1 MQDRRYFPKILSGK
15 FMALLLSASALSL
28 SSCATFDIK
37 PEATAVSPDVPV
49 SPVGVSGEA
58 PNSRWVEAAP
68 ADLPRTDWVAEFS
81 DTTLDSLVE
90 RALAANTDIRSAEAG
105 YRAALARLRIS
116 KANLLPN
123 INASTQVSR
132 SENIGNLL
140 SSPETG
146 AVEDFGGEFN
156 PALLNL
162 GGGVSSG
169 QTGLGGGV
177 NGSWEYDLWGRIRD
191 GVKSSELEA
200 QASQADYAGVRLAIA
215 AQVTQTWFDLI
226 EARLLSEL
234 SERDIATQ
242 ERALRLTTRRFE
254 GGVSGSSDV
263 RLARSQLANAQA
275 LQANR
280 KQFQSALSRSL
291 EVLLREYPDESLAA
305 SANFPDL
312 PELSGAGGPA
322 YVLRHR
328 PDILAA
334 ERRMQA
340 AGLQVDEARKALL
353 PSLSFNGGA
362 NLSGSALNN
371 IFDIDRLVAD
381 IAGGLSAPIFQG
393 GRLKANVEQQKAILR
408 QQLESYA
415 GTALQAYLEVENAL
429 DAEERLAEQEAA
441 LRVAVR
447 ETNKAEERVE
457 LRYAEGLT
465 TVFDLLDSQTRRI
478 NAEGQLINSRKE
490 RLANRVRLY
499 VALGGGDIT
508 QTAILPDAQ
517 VVENIQSNRPGL
529 PTL

>member
-1 MQDRRYFPKILSGK
+1 
-15 FMALLLSASALSL
+15 MALFLSASALGL
-28 SSCATFDIK
+28 SSCATFDALKLK
-37 PEATAVSPDVPV
+37 PEAAVISADVPV
-49 SPVGVSGEA
+49 SPVGASGEA
-58 PNSRWVEAAP
+58 PNTTWVEAAP
-68 ADLPRTDWVAEFS
+68 ADLPRTDWVGEFS
-81 DTTLDSLVE
+81 DSTLDSLVE

-116 KANLLPN
+116 KANLLPS
-123 INASTQVSR
+123 INGSARASR
-132 SENIGNLL
+132 SENIGSLL
-140 SSPETG
+140 SSPDGG
-146 AVEDFGGEFN
+146 AAGDFTGEFN
-156 PALLNL
+156 PALLDI

-169 QTGLGGGV
+169 QTGLGTGV

-191 GVKSSELEA
+191 GVDSSSLEA
-200 QASQADYAGVRLAIA
+200 QASQADFAGVRLAIA

-234 SERDIATQ
+234 SVREVDTQ
-242 ERALRLTTRRFE
+242 ARALRLTTRRFE

-280 KQFQSALSRSL
+280 LRLQSALSRSL
-291 EVLLREYPDESLAA
+291 EVLLREYPDENLAA
-305 SANFPDL
+305 SADFPDL

-340 AGLQVDEARKALL
+340 AGLQVDVARKALL

-381 IAGGLSAPIFQG
+381 IAGNLSAPFFQG
-393 GRLKANVEQQKAILR
+393 GRLKANIVQQEAILR

-429 DAEERLAEQEAA
+429 DAEERLAESEAA
-441 LRVAVR
+441 LRVSLR
-447 ETNKAEERVE
+447 EANKAEERLE
-457 LRYAEGLT
+457 LRYAEGLAT
-465 TVFDLLDSQTRRI
+465 IFDLLDSQTRRI
-478 NAEGQLINSRKE
+478 NAESQLINSRKE

-517 VVENIQSNRPGL
+517 IVSLKNNSVGL
-529 PTL
+529 SKL